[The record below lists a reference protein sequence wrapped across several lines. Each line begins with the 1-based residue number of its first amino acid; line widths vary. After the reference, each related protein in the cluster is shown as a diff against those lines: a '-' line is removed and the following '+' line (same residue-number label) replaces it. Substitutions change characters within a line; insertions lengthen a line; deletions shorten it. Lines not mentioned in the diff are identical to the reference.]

1 MHNPFRLIPAYL
13 ALCLLVSACL
23 PAESPEEINARIATS
38 VVMTVAA
45 QNQIGTSVALT
56 VDAQRPIMTSP
67 TATLGATA
75 TPNPTLTP
83 LPTATPFVSSS
94 GGGGGSGGSS
104 GSGGGSSSTPRYAC
118 AWVGQKPNDGYKV
131 NPEVS
136 FDVVWTVKNTGTK
149 PILVS
154 ESYLTRIGGDPISP
168 TPNLF
173 LASDLKPGKTVNFR
187 IEVQSPVL
195 YDNDEHIFI
204 TVWALV
210 VNGTKLCKVDFGM
223 RVQRPPW

>member
-1 MHNPFRLIPAYL
+1 MQNPFRLIPALL
-13 ALCLLVSACL
+13 AFILFVSACA
-23 PAESPEEINARIATS
+23 PSESPEEVEARIATS
-38 VVMTVAA
+38 VAMTVAA
-45 QNQIGTSVALT
+45 QGQVGTSVAQTLT
-56 VDAQRPIMTSP
+56 AQSTPLASP
-67 TATLGATA
+67 TSTLRVTS
-75 TPNPTLTP
+75 TPIQTFTP
-83 LPTATPFVSSS
+83 LPTATPFTSSGGGGGG

-104 GSGGGSSSTPRYAC
+104 STTSYAC

-154 ESYLTRIGGDPISP
+154 ESYLSRTGGDPISN

-173 LASDLKPGKTVNFR
+173 LAENLKPGKTVNFR

-195 YDNDEHIFI
+195 FDNDEHIFI
-204 TVWALV
+204 TVWSLI